1 MKITAILSIIIC
13 LFTVTLAHANATRIA
28 TFMIQDLIDD
38 PVNIAAF
45 PNQISLFPNYL
56 WGDISR
62 TDPEDFGIILAPSD
76 KIGAFSVWQSNQSV
90 PQGFNVGYGRQ
101 IFNFDIGITGMYL
114 DDYQH
119 FGIGLGRTFFSKR
132 IDLSFLMNDAA
143 NDQWWRINEHL
154 LFRKGDF
161 ILAERYSYA
170 KYQEPYGYDRHVI
183 TPFIQRLILNEGFVY
198 LAAEFVI
205 QQGDIETDY
214 TDVFAGLELP
224 LNQTFILRLGIVE
237 NFNQDFV
244 PVGYQIQPG
253 IGLKIR
259 EFGIDFLFNKG
270 RLSDHENPLF
280 NSAGLDLNFGR
291 F

>member
-1 MKITAILSIIIC
+1 MKKTAILSIIIC

-62 TDPEDFGIILAPSD
+62 TGPEDFGIILAPSD
-76 KIGAFSVWQSNQSV
+76 KIGAFSLWQSDQSV

-101 IFNFDIGITGMYL
+101 IFNFDVGISGMYL
-114 DDYQH
+114 TDYKH

-132 IDLSFLMNDAA
+132 FDLSFLMNDDA
-143 NDQWWRINEHL
+143 NNQWFKVNEHL
-154 LFRKGDF
+154 LVRKGDF
-161 ILAERYSYA
+161 VLAERYSYT
-170 KYQEPYGYDRHVI
+170 KYQAALEYERHVI

-205 QQGDIETDY
+205 QQGDVEEDY
-214 TDVFAGLELP
+214 TEVYAGVELP
-224 LNQTFILRLGIVE
+224 LNRTFILRLGVE
-237 NFNQDFV
+237 EKLNEDFV
-244 PVGYQIQPG
+244 PIGYQIQPG
-253 IGLKIR
+253 LGIKIR
-259 EFGIDFLFNKG
+259 EFGIDLLLNKG
-270 RLSDHENPLF
+270 RISGHDNPMF
-280 NSAGLDLNFGR
+280 NGVGLDLNFGR